1 MGVLVGTFNQEKAL
15 VGALPVIVKSSRT
28 LVCSSSGQV
37 AVLVSPGSP
46 YSLQLRM
53 RPGALP
59 GQQLRAD
66 TLVLEHAPLLD
77 TRGDTMARSDTE
89 HSMLLLL

>member
-1 MGVLVGTFNQEKAL
+1 M
-15 VGALPVIVKSSRT
+15 IVKSSRT

-66 TLVLEHAPLLD
+66 TLVLEYAPLLD

-89 HSMLLLL
+89 HSTEHSILPLCCAVC

>member
-1 MGVLVGTFNQEKAL
+1 M
-15 VGALPVIVKSSRT
+15 IVKSSRT

-66 TLVLEHAPLLD
+66 TLVLEYAPLLD

-89 HSMLLLL
+89 HSILLLL

>member
-1 MGVLVGTFNQEKAL
+1 MLLEVMVA
-15 VGALPVIVKSSRT
+15 AAASSVIVKFSRT

-66 TLVLEHAPLLD
+66 TLVLEYAPLLD

-89 HSMLLLL
+89 HSILLLLL

>member
-1 MGVLVGTFNQEKAL
+1 M
-15 VGALPVIVKSSRT
+15 
-28 LVCSSSGQV
+28 

-77 TRGDTMARSDTE
+77 TRGDTMARSARK
-89 HSMLLLL
+89 SAAYCLLVA

>member
-1 MGVLVGTFNQEKAL
+1 M
-15 VGALPVIVKSSRT
+15 KSSRT
-28 LVCSSSGQV
+28 FVCSSSGQV

-53 RPGALP
+53 RPGLLP

-66 TLVLEHAPLLD
+66 TLVLEYAPLLD
-77 TRGDTMARSDTE
+77 PRGQTMARSGE
-89 HSMLLLL
+89 ISRMSVY